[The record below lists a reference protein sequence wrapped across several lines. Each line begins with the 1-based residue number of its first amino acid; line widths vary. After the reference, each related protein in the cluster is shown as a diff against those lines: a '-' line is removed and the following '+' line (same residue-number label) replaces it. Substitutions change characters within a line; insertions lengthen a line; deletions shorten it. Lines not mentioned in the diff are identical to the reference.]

1 MIQWPKV
8 AHKMTQVSLYMVF
21 RFQIL
26 LFLFYFHFWVMVT
39 AKKKKNPKSV
49 IRSGEGENYVT
60 IKEII
65 IRNLPIT
72 FGQFLSLCFLF
83 TVV

>member
-1 MIQWPKV
+1 
-8 AHKMTQVSLYMVF
+8 MTQVSLYMVF
-21 RFQIL
+21 QFQIL
-26 LFLFYFHFWVMVT
+26 LFLYYFHFWVMVT
-39 AKKKKNPKSV
+39 AKKKKKKNQKSV

-72 FGQFLSLCFLF
+72 FGQFLSLCFFHCGLKLMHVNL
-83 TVV
+83 T